1 MRRAFIL
8 VISILLMPAAAH
20 DAFAQQADAG
30 GRGTRVAL
38 IIGNANY
45 PNADPK
51 LTQPIGNNTL
61 RNRMAMVENFFT
73 TLAIPAAGGTRNISN
88 A

>member
-8 VISILLMPAAAH
+8 VISILMPAAAH
-20 DAFAQQADAG
+20 DAFAQQADTG
-30 GRGTRVAL
+30 WRGTRVAL